1 MSLFQQLEEERNRK
15 EKLKIVVTIRNS
27 KLAHFLQI
35 ITGTYLIVSCLVR
48 GDTLFLFYRWC
59 FRLNENCPYTTH
71 LLSDFFLKHSIL

>member
-15 EKLKIVVTIRNS
+15 EKLKTVITIRNS

-48 GDTLFLFYRWC
+48 GDTLFLFYR
-59 FRLNENCPYTTH
+59 
-71 LLSDFFLKHSIL
+71 